1 MLNWTNQLETVKVCP
16 MQTSLFD
23 LMPRQMTV
31 KAATEYIRRQLEGD
45 STLQNL
51 WLEGEISNWKQAT
64 SGHIYFTLKDRQA
77 TIRCV
82 VWRAQAN
89 RLRYRPH
96 GEGDAVLAHGRV
108 SVYEAGGNYQF
119 YVDELQPLGQGDLH
133 AEFERIK
140 HRLADEGLFD
150 ESLKQ
155 PLPRFP
161 QTIGI
166 VTSAEAAA
174 LQDILTVLRRRYPL
188 AQVILAATLV
198 QGAQAPQKIMAALQS
213 ISQQAVD
220 LIILARGGGS
230 LEDLWA
236 FNDETVARTIVECP
250 IPIISGV
257 GHEVDTTIADFAADV
272 RAATPSAAAE
282 LAVPDM
288 VELQRQ
294 IVGQRM
300 LLTNG
305 VRQQLHQLRTELQ
318 RQTWAL
324 QRLSPQQVINNHRQQ
339 LDSLVGR
346 LERAAQNQLTQ
357 HRHGLI
363 QLQHRLNS
371 LNPEAVLGR
380 GYAIVQK
387 GPEIISDS
395 DELQPDDELT
405 IRFKSGQ
412 TNVIVK

>member
-1 MLNWTNQLETVKVCP
+1 

-31 KAATEYIRRQLEGD
+31 KAVTEYIRQRLEGD
-45 STLQNL
+45 NTLKNL

-82 VWRAQAN
+82 VWRAQAS
-89 RLRYRPH
+89 RLRYRPQ

-150 ESLKQ
+150 ERLKQ

-161 QTIGI
+161 QTIGL

-188 AQVILAATLV
+188 AEVILAATLV
-198 QGAQAPQKIMAALQS
+198 QGAQAPQKIMAALQA

-236 FNDETVARTIVECP
+236 FNDEMLARAIVDCP

-257 GHEVDTTIADFAADV
+257 GHEVDTTIVDFVADV

-288 VELQRQ
+288 AELQRQ
-294 IVGQRM
+294 IAGQRMGLNDGVGQR
-300 LLTNG
+300 LN
-305 VRQQLHQLRTELQ
+305 QLRTELQ
-318 RQTWAL
+318 RQTWAM
-324 QRLSPQQVINNHRQQ
+324 QRLSPQQVINNHRQR

-357 HRHGLI
+357 QRQGLT
-363 QLQHRLNS
+363 QWQHRLNS

-395 DELQPDDELT
+395 DQLQAGDELT